1 MTSGDL
7 ARLVGLA
14 AIWSLSFVFMRIVA
28 PAFGPIW
35 TAALRVFIGGIAL
48 VAWLVYTQ
56 QDADLRTNWRAY
68 LLIGAVN
75 SALPF
80 ALFAYAALSLP
91 ASYLAILNATV
102 PLYAVVLAAIWLDEP
117 LTLAK
122 IGGIA
127 SGIVGV
133 GVVTGVGG
141 IEMTTTTWFAAAAI
155 LLATLCYALTAVGIK
170 LRGQKLPP
178 YAIAAWSQV
187 FAGIVLVPPGTLV
200 QPPGPLTLTVLANL
214 AGLGLLCSGVAYLLY
229 YRLIRDIGPTRTATL
244 TFLLPAF
251 GIVWGWL
258 LLDEQITLTMLL
270 GTALI
275 VGGTAAVLRPGA
287 TPRGAAPTPTSAE
300 PP

>member
-1 MTSGDL
+1 MTTADL

-28 PAFGPIW
+28 PPLGPVW
-35 TAALRVFIGGIAL
+35 TAALRVLIGGTAL
-48 VAWLVYTQ
+48 VAWLFFTR
-56 QDADLRTNWRAY
+56 QDANVRANWRAY

-75 SALPF
+75 SAVPF

-91 ASYLAILNATV
+91 AAYLAILNATV
-102 PLYAVVLAAIWLDEP
+102 PLYAVVLAAVFLDEP
-117 LTLAK
+117 LTVAKLA
-122 IGGIA
+122 GIA

-141 IEMTTTTWFAAAAI
+141 IEMTAETWLATAAI
-155 LLATLCYALTAVGIK
+155 LLATLCYAVSGIGIK
-170 LRGQKLPP
+170 LRGQGLPP
-178 YAIAAWSQV
+178 YAIAAWSQI
-187 FAGIVLVPPGTLV
+187 FAAAVLVPAAAVTPA
-200 QPPGPLTLTVLANL
+200 PGPPTLTVAANL

-229 YRLIRDIGPTRTATL
+229 FRPIRDIGPTRTATL

-258 LLDEQITLTMLL
+258 LLGEAVTLAMLA

-275 VGGTAAVLRPGA
+275 VGGTAAVLRPA
-287 TPRGAAPTPTSAE
+287 PRRDVDLQR
-300 PP
+300 

>member
-1 MTSGDL
+1 MTAADL
-7 ARLVGLA
+7 TRLVALA

-28 PAFGPIW
+28 PALGPVW
-35 TAALRVFIGGIAL
+35 TAGARVLIGGAAL
-48 VAWLVYTQ
+48 ATWLVFTR
-56 QDADLRTNWRAY
+56 QDANLRENWRAY

-75 SALPF
+75 SAVPF

-102 PLYAVVLAAIWLDEP
+102 PLYAVVLAASWLDEP
-117 LTLAK
+117 LTVAK
-122 IGGIA
+122 VGGIV

-133 GVVTGVGG
+133 AVVTGVGA
-141 IEMTTTTWFAAAAI
+141 IEMNANTWLAAGAI
-155 LLATLCYALTAVGIK
+155 LLATFCYAATGIGIK
-170 LRGQKLPP
+170 LRGGKLPP
-178 YAIAAWSQV
+178 YAIAAWSQL
-187 FAGIVLVPPGTLV
+187 FAGAVLVPPAAFAH
-200 QPPGPLTLTVLANL
+200 PSGPITITVLANL

-258 LLDEQITLTMLL
+258 LLGESITLSMIV

-275 VGGTAAVLRPGA
+275 VGGTAAVLRPA
-287 TPRGAAPTPTSAE
+287 PRSVTVAAR
-300 PP
+300 